1 MVLSKENKIILK
13 KITEGK
19 TIKDK
24 YYGIKAMNKIKQLF
38 FRNNKKEADKW
49 ENHWTDDE
57 KKSCVYVTY
66 FVKNNKHTKFIIGEG
81 KRLSVLGQKNINK
94 IKTLK
99 KNINR
104 KNRKNRTKKI

>member
-24 YYGIKAMNKIKQLF
+24 YYGIRAMNKIKQLF
-38 FRNNKKEADKW
+38 FPNNKKEADKW
-49 ENHWTDDE
+49 SNRWTNDE
-57 KKSCVYVTY
+57 KKNSVYVTY
-66 FVKNNKHTKFIIGEG
+66 FVKKNKHAKFIIGEG
-81 KRLSVLGQKNINK
+81 KRLSVLGEKNLNK
-94 IKTLK
+94 KKTLR
-99 KNINR
+99 KN